1 MSSFLQDSLERFL
14 CKQGFYSLVEDNRP
28 TVLDSTLST
37 ILQNPTIIVNK
48 ITYLQRVEKES
59 DFRNTIIGFLNKRQ
73 RRTSLLSHLG
83 TST

>member
-48 ITYLQRVEKES
+48 IQVWTIVSVEKFVSIHVRDE
-59 DFRNTIIGFLNKRQ
+59 
-73 RRTSLLSHLG
+73 H
-83 TST
+83 

>member
-28 TVLDSTLST
+28 TVLDSTLFT

-48 ITYLQRVEKES
+48 IQAQ
-59 DFRNTIIGFLNKRQ
+59 TIVSVHKSVSIHVRDE
-73 RRTSLLSHLG
+73 H
-83 TST
+83 

>member
-37 ILQNPTIIVNK
+37 ILQNIPIIVNK
-48 ITYLQRVEKES
+48 ITYLPRVEKES
-59 DFRNTIIGFLNKRQ
+59 DFRNEIISFIN
-73 RRTSLLSHLG
+73 SHKWHININFNA
-83 TST
+83 

>member
-28 TVLDSTLST
+28 TVLDSTIST

-48 ITYLQRVEKES
+48 ITYLPRAEKES
-59 DFRNTIIGFLNKRQ
+59 DFRNSIIGF
-73 RRTSLLSHLG
+73 
-83 TST
+83 